1 MMDEIVQMFSYSFMI
16 RAFITGIFISL
27 CASLIGVNLVLK
39 HYSMMGDGLSHVA
52 FGVLALSVALKK
64 SPITFSLPVV
74 ILCAFFLLS
83 ISNKTK
89 LRSDSAIALLS
100 TGSLAV
106 GVMIL
111 SVTTGMNTDVCN
123 YLFGSILGMRVSDM
137 YITIV
142 VCSVIMVIYACLY
155 RKFFAVTFDENYATA
170 LGLNVKLLNMFLAMI
185 CAVIIVLGMKMMGA
199 LLISNLIVLPAI
211 SAMTVLKSYKSV
223 VIYSLILSVVTF
235 SSGLFTSYLFSTP
248 TGASIVLINVFIFAL
263 HFIVGK
269 LGLIK

>member
-1 MMDEIVQMFSYSFMI
+1 MIDEIIQMFSYSFMI
-16 RAFITGIFISL
+16 RAFITGIFISA
-27 CASLIGVNLVLK
+27 CASIIGVNLVLK

-64 SPITFSLPVV
+64 SPLIFSLPVV
-74 ILCAFFLLS
+74 VISAFLLLS
-83 ISNKTK
+83 LSNNTK

-123 YLFGSILGMRVSDM
+123 YLFGSILGMKVSDM
-137 YITIV
+137 YITIA
-142 VCSVIMVIYACLY
+142 VCSVIFITYVCLY
-155 RKFFAVTFDENYATA
+155 SKFFVVTFDEHYATA
-170 LGLNVKLLNMFLAMI
+170 LGLNVKILNMLLAMI
-185 CAVIIVLGMKMMGA
+185 CAVIIVLGLKMMGA

-211 SAMTVLKSYKSV
+211 CAMTVLKSYKSV
-223 VIYSLILSVVTF
+223 VIYSLILSIVTF

-248 TGASIVLINVFIFAL
+248 TGASIVLINVFLFVL
-263 HFIVGK
+263 HIVIGK

>member
-1 MMDEIVQMFSYSFMI
+1 MCESYRRKSSIKTLFNDGRRTVPCSLWRIGTVRCFKKISYNLFS
-16 RAFITGIFISL
+16 AG
-27 CASLIGVNLVLK
+27 
-39 HYSMMGDGLSHVA
+39 SH
-52 FGVLALSVALKK
+52 
-64 SPITFSLPVV
+64 IMR
-74 ILCAFFLLS
+74 IFLLS

-211 SAMTVLKSYKSV
+211 CAMTVLKSYKSV